1 MYPLPHAF
9 SWGFVADAYL
19 GRFWVIIIFAVV
31 QICERERDV
40 GSRTVKNVKG
50 PSSKA
55 SSGSS
60 LPVLIDVED
69 FKGTF
74 SFDEFFKNLVYEV
87 LPPVNDEDITFPN
100 SANQQPPVANGAYRR
115 SDSTQE
121 EINSQS

>member
-1 MYPLPHAF
+1 M
-9 SWGFVADAYL
+9 
-19 GRFWVIIIFAVV
+19 
-31 QICERERDV
+31 ERERDV

-74 SFDEFFKNLVYEV
+74 SFDEIFKNLVYEV
-87 LPPVNDEDITFPN
+87 LPPVNDEDITSPN
-100 SANQQPPVANGAYRR
+100 SANQQPPVGNGAYRR
-115 SDSTQE
+115 SDSDSGGNKLTILTGPPFAEAEFLQPLFRDARKE
-121 EINSQS
+121 LVDLCNQVYF